1 MWNDDAGHSLTGFKI
16 QEYTKL
22 FGDFPGEDLVVRF
35 MGLDVGSVRIG
46 IAVSDETGMIARGLE
61 TLARKSWEQDLEQLS
76 RLIVTNEVQCIVVG
90 NPLNMDGQVGHQA
103 ELVRQFIERL
113 QKVTDVDIELW
124 DERFSSTSAER
135 VLIEGGMQRNKRKFV
150 IDKVAAVII
159 LQSYLDHRTNLGA
172 GGTVDESGGET
183 GN

>member
-1 MWNDDAGHSLTGFKI
+1 LTGFKT
-16 QEYTKL
+16 QEYTNL
-22 FGDFPGEDLVVRF
+22 FGNFPGEDAVVRI

-61 TLARKSWEQDLEQLS
+61 SLTRKSWERDLEQLS
-76 RLIVTNEVQCIVVG
+76 QLIVKNEVKCIVVG
-90 NPLNMDGQVGHQA
+90 NPLNMNGQVGRQA
-103 ELVRQFIERL
+103 ELVSQFVERL
-113 QKVTDVDIELW
+113 QKVTDVAIELW

-159 LQSYLDHRTNLGA
+159 LQNFLDHRNILGA
-172 GGTVDESGGET
+172 GRMVDESGGET